1 MPPSPLLTA
10 YREKLRT
17 LHYARKTE
25 TAYVGWVKRYIAY
38 HHQKHPLSLDAADVV
53 AFLTDLAIR
62 RRVAASTQN
71 QACAAL
77 LFLYRDVLGKDLGD
91 LGVIPRAREGGRVPV
106 VLTPAEVTRV
116 FAELAGEQRLV
127 AELLYGAGLRL
138 NEALSLRVKDVD
150 FGRGEISVRRGKG
163 RKDRVTVLPLAI
175 VPKLRGHLAGV
186 QQGWRRDVA
195 ANVRVPLPDAYEV
208 KHPAAAREWGWWWV
222 FPAHRVTRMKG
233 EGGLRRWHLHQ
244 SVMQRGMAQAVRAS
258 GIPKKASCHTLRHSF
273 ATHLL
278 ESGADIRTVQELLGH
293 RDVST
298 TMIYTHV
305 LNRGAGGVKSPL
317 DRL

>member
-1 MPPSPLLTA
+1 MAPSPLLSSL
-10 YREKLRT
+10 REKLRAQ
-17 LHYARKTE
+17 HYARKTVV
-25 TAYVGWVKRYIAY
+25 AYVGWVKRYIAY
-38 HHQKHPLSLDAADVV
+38 HRRVHPLSLGAADVS

-77 LFLYRDVLGKDLGD
+77 LFFYREVLGRELGD
-91 LGVIPRAREGGRVPV
+91 LGVIPRAREGHRVPV
-106 VLTPAEVTRV
+106 VFTPAEVSRV
-116 FAELAGEQRLV
+116 LAELEGAERLV

-138 NEALSLRVKDVD
+138 NEGLSLRVKDLD
-150 FGRGEISVRRGKG
+150 FGRGEIGVRRGKG
-163 RKDRVTVLPLAI
+163 NRDRITVLPMAA
-175 VPKLRGHLAGV
+175 VPKLRAHLARV
-186 QQGWRRDVA
+186 QGEWRRDVA
-195 ANVRVPLPDAYEV
+195 AGVGVPLPDAYAV
-208 KHPAAAREWGWWWV
+208 KHPGAAREWAWWWV
-222 FPAHRVTRMKG
+222 FPAARTTAVA
-233 EGGLRRWHLHQ
+233 GGGRRRWHMHQ
-244 SVMQRGMAQAVRAS
+244 SVMQRGMKEAVRRS
-258 GIPKKASCHTLRHSF
+258 GIPKRGSCHTLRHSF